1 MERLEKGDADIRVFD
16 LAVYVDRE
24 CHDDGGEVA
33 VDDLIVARPL
43 QVFAEVFE
51 PGCGMIFAKGAFSVP
66 ACGIGL
72 YLAVVVVIL
81 FLQKLTM
88 IVELQGAQLS
98 IAMEELPAALFF
110 MTGGPDACG
119 GGTAVVEPAD
129 FDAAAVGII
138 DGGVH
143 REAIAVP
150 FLADAYDLP
159 GFIGSGVG
167 HHAIGIVRQ
176 A

>member
-1 MERLEKGDADIRVFD
+1 MFD
-16 LAVYVDRE
+16 GGLPF
-24 CHDDGGEVA
+24 GEVA

-98 IAMEELPAALFF
+98 VAMEELSAAN
-110 MTGGPDACG
+110 
-119 GGTAVVEPAD
+119 VV
-129 FDAAAVGII
+129 I
-138 DGGVH
+138 
-143 REAIAVP
+143 EAMSA
-150 FLADAYDLP
+150 
-159 GFIGSGVG
+159 GVG
-167 HHAIGIVRQ
+167 VLQDGDEAGMADHGGFPLEIVIRGDLLRGD